1 MLRILRII
9 LLYTITTKHADI
21 IFAEDSLK
29 STADSS
35 MLIIFSN
42 NRTRGMDGEVKI
54 NDEVRDES
62 ARFRKL
68 IAYIPQDEELRMA
81 LTAKESMMFA
91 ANLKL
96 GYSVS
101 TEYKV
106 QQVSYFCS
114 NFDDSRFGELQ
125 LPIPND
131 VTCVTEYYCFEL
143 GKISPIVLLKRNMFG
158 SSLKL
163 TKQK

>member
-1 MLRILRII
+1 M
-9 LLYTITTKHADI
+9 
-21 IFAEDSLK
+21 
-29 STADSS
+29 
-35 MLIIFSN
+35 
-42 NRTRGMDGEVKI
+42 GGVVKI

-68 IAYIPQDEELRMA
+68 IAYIPQDEEIRMA

-106 QQVSYFCS
+106 QQVKKHC
-114 NFDDSRFGELQ
+114 N
-125 LPIPND
+125 
-131 VTCVTEYYCFEL
+131 
-143 GKISPIVLLKRNMFG
+143 IVLVLM
-158 SSLKL
+158 
-163 TKQK
+163 